1 MTIVGIVLGFCIVVG
16 TGVVELLVRRID
28 DVVTVGVVV
37 SVVVVISVG
46 VVFGI
51 SVGVVGTSVGVVF
64 GISVGVVGTSVGV
77 VFGISVGVVGT
88 SVDVVDKVVVGDGV
102 GIGLAT
108 GELDPRTQ
116 CSPSGLVIPYGHN
129 IHFSFPD
136 AFLKYALD
144 GK

>member
-1 MTIVGIVLGFCIVVG
+1 MSTESVVGGAGVDTKRIVVMTIVGIVLGFCIVVG

-37 SVVVVISVG
+37 SVVVVI
-46 VVFGI
+46 
-51 SVGVVGTSVGVVF
+51 
-64 GISVGVVGTSVGV
+64 SVGV